1 MKKIKKWLVK
11 AEVNMDA
18 SHYEIVSIEAN
29 TKRKAL
35 IFAER
40 YFKNMGFFH
49 VANIT
54 VEEVPT

>member
-1 MKKIKKWLVK
+1 MKRIKKWLVK

-18 SHYEIVSIEAN
+18 SYYESVFIEAN
-29 TKRKAL
+29 TERKAL

-54 VEEVPT
+54 VKEV